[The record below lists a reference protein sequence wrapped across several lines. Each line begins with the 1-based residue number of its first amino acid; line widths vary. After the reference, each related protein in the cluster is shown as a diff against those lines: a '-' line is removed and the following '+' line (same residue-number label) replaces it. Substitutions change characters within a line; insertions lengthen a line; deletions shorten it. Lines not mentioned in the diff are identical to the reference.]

1 MCKVARCKNFQ
12 NTTLVRRA
20 ALSDHQMALQKPQL
34 PKQFEAIKEKAELQ
48 QNKAV
53 MVLLKCVHWLCVKG
67 LPLVKFKSLVL
78 ELLHDLGLEDTAI
91 LKQSANIHYE
101 SNMN

>member
-1 MCKVARCKNFQ
+1 MCKVARYKNFQ

-20 ALSDHQMALQKPQL
+20 ALSDHQMALQKSQI
-34 PKQFEAIKEKAELQ
+34 PKQFEAIKEKAESQ

-53 MVLLKCVHWLCVKG
+53 TVLLKCVHWLCVEG
-67 LPLVKFKSLVL
+67 LPLVKFKSLL
-78 ELLHDLGLEDTAI
+78 ELLHDLGLEDIAI

-101 SNMN
+101 STMN